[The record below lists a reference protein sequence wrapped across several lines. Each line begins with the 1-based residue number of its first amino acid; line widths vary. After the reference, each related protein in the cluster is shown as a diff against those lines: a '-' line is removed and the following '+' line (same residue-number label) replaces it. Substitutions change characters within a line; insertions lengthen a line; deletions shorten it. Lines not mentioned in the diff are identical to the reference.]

1 MKRILK
7 YVWLVGLLAFSVS
20 SCEEEATIIDPD
32 VAHDKP
38 TETVLGASP
47 RLCSDRQKD
56 NQQIF
61 LVVTD
66 KENEVVTDRMSV
78 VLDKVATEAKNLTV
92 EVDEDFDVEAF
103 QLAYTNSNYQ
113 LLPEEAYELSDGGNL
128 AIAAGTSQSGKVTLI
143 LKGWMLPTPENHSI
157 AYTQYILPLKI
168 KDETG
173 YQTLLYR
180 INWTNGKHRL
190 TSSVKGYT
198 CIGYVDTEKMSPLV
212 ASVYWLQE
220 DWSVGK
226 THFVQLFD
234 VVNLLRATVS
244 AGGKLNLNSDITY
257 VLKNAD
263 KYIRPLQLM
272 GMKVCLTVK
281 NSPTTGF
288 VT

>member
-20 SCEEEATIIDPD
+20 SCEEEAAIIDPD

-180 INWTNGKHRL
+180 LNWTNGKHRL

-198 CIGYVDTEKMSPLV
+198 CI
-212 ASVYWLQE
+212 WICQ
-220 DWSVGK
+220 
-226 THFVQLFD
+226 
-234 VVNLLRATVS
+234 
-244 AGGKLNLNSDITY
+244 
-257 VLKNAD
+257 
-263 KYIRPLQLM
+263 IR
-272 GMKVCLTVK
+272 KK
-281 NSPTTGF
+281 
-288 VT
+288 